1 MTTRSQSEADSI
13 AAAGF
18 SDVYQPVKS
27 YLDDLDI
34 FLQSQ
39 VQELEPEVQEHVRYV
54 FGHSGKRLRP
64 MLVAYSGWQGPAE
77 NCAAVHITHHCDE
90 AELAAKIHLVD
101 A

>member
-39 VQELEPEVQEHVRYV
+39 VQELEPEVTWQMNQMVWARRGLISQ
-54 FGHSGKRLRP
+54 FLRKNRPPRL
-64 MLVAYSGWQGPAE
+64 S
-77 NCAAVHITHHCDE
+77 IF
-90 AELAAKIHLVD
+90 
-101 A
+101 